1 MNWEK
6 SRSPARTTFKNP
18 KISLLIGKNLEVQS
32 KTNTQKIPVWNLWR
46 NWKNLWSYLS
56 FTVEN
61 KIGKKNMFS
70 TGKNWNLN
78 TLGILCWPRKGPE
91 YLYQLFDVL
100 PTQTTREVKAL
111 QVCKFTFNNDF
122 MMNRE
127 PISLWSE
134 ITLGMYLSA
143 SGRPYF

>member
-1 MNWEK
+1 
-6 SRSPARTTFKNP
+6 
-18 KISLLIGKNLEVQS
+18 
-32 KTNTQKIPVWNLWR
+32 
-46 NWKNLWSYLS
+46 
-56 FTVEN
+56 
-61 KIGKKNMFS
+61 MFS

-78 TLGILCWPRKGPE
+78 TLGILCIPQNFWPRKGPE

-100 PTQTTREVKAL
+100 PTQTTRGMKAL
-111 QVCKFTFNNDF
+111 QVYKFAFNNDF

-127 PISLWSE
+127 LILLWSE